1 MKTPVKVSTKV
12 QRRELLELFLGC
24 QSRTSITFR
33 CIFAGWDHLWFFLAE
48 GRDTTSAIPVRV
60 HRKYHIS
67 MYFLRRVISHFL
79 PKEKNIMFSGK
90 KTPSFQIIQERS
102 FPSAALFEKTIFEV
116 NSLKFE
122 VWRKYHISVYY
133 FDKDDLSFSV

>member
-48 GRDTTSAIPVRV
+48 VRDTTSAIPVRV

-67 MYFLRRVISHFL
+67 MYFLRKVISHFL
-79 PKEKNIMFSGK
+79 PNEKISCFREKNTVFPDNTRKIMSQRGPFWK
-90 KTPSFQIIQERS
+90 DHLFRKFEENIIFPCIFLRKIIFH
-102 FPSAALFEKTIFEV
+102 FPSKV
-116 NSLKFE
+116 
-122 VWRKYHISVYY
+122 
-133 FDKDDLSFSV
+133 